1 MAIKSK
7 LKKTAL
13 YKKYIH
19 CSYIQETMLWKN
31 EYNLFLSEAKKI
43 YQKGKTI
50 NGSLN
55 DYKKALK
62 KHRVTISE
70 YLYKFEFWK
79 LNQEE
84 RDEFISCSE
93 MQCIYRKM
101 IMPNVRNTFFNKVSF
116 LNAFKSY
123 IFREWILA
131 KDTSF
136 EEFSNFIQKHDCIAK
151 PLEATRGHGIFK
163 IQKNNISKIEEL
175 YKRCCNENMLIEECI
190 HAHPEIEEFH
200 SSSLNT
206 IRVVTI
212 SNPDKCIIFGA
223 LLRMGAGGS
232 FIDNTHSGGV
242 FASINIET
250 GELETDGIDSNGNH
264 YEFHPDSKKKI
275 KGFKIPY
282 WEKVIKTCINATK
295 VVPNTLFAGWD
306 ICVCANG
313 NIEFI
318 EGNHGPDFDGGMQAP
333 KKIGVKKKV
342 EKCVKELTGVNPL
355 KFIPIF
361 SETMNEYKYFDKTM

>member
-1 MAIKSK
+1 MSIKSE
-7 LKKTAL
+7 LKKTRL
-13 YKKYIH
+13 YKKYLH
-19 CSYIQETMLWKN
+19 CSYIQERMLWKN
-31 EYNLFLSEAKKI
+31 EYNHFLDEAKKI
-43 YQKGKTI
+43 YNEEKST
-50 NGSLN
+50 NGSLS

-79 LNQEE
+79 LNQEQ
-84 RDEFISCSE
+84 RNEFISCSE

-101 IMPNVRNTFFNKVSF
+101 ITPNVRNTFFNKVSF
-116 LNAFKSY
+116 LKTFNNY

-131 KDTSF
+131 KDASF
-136 EEFSNFIQKHDCIAK
+136 EDFSNFIQKHDCIVK

-163 IQKNNISKIEEL
+163 IEKNVSNIEEV
-175 YKRCCNENMLIEECI
+175 YKKCCNENMLIEECI

-200 SSSLNT
+200 PSSLNT

-212 SNPDKCIIFGA
+212 SNSEKCIIFGA

-242 FASINIET
+242 FASINIKT

-264 YEFHPDSKKKI
+264 YEFHPNSNKKI

-282 WEKVIKTCINATK
+282 WEKVIETCNNATK

-333 KKIGVKKKV
+333 KKIGVKNKV
-342 EKCVKELTGVNPL
+342 KKCVEELIGVDPL
-355 KFIPIF
+355 KFIPIY
-361 SETMNEYKYFDKTM
+361 SGTMNGYKYFDKEI